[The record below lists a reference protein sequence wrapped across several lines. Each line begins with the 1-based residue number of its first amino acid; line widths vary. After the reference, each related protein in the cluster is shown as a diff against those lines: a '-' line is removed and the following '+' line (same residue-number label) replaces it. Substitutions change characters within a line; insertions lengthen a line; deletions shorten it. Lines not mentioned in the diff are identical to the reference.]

1 MAIIVELDP
10 LESSYRCKTG
20 CNKKVYVILYKAY
33 YFNRKFLKQQGFYVP
48 PNHIVALN
56 ITEYPIRAK
65 I

>member
-1 MAIIVELDP
+1 ML
-10 LESSYRCKTG
+10 YR
-20 CNKKVYVILYKAY
+20 AY
-33 YFNRKFLKQQGFYVP
+33 WFNRKFLKQQGFYVP